1 MRYESGTEPIDL
13 IEQFDFNL
21 GRAIECITHTDR
33 EATED
38 MIADLERARWHLD
51 REIKRIMQSR
61 ESTVSSSRSSAN
73 RLTSPVY
80 RLAKN
85 QQNGAM
91 WRDRMGDLYRFHSGA
106 WEYQTAGQNSWE
118 PVRFEE
124 VLTDFGPYTLV
135 DQRAAGVNPPQRQQL
150 PIAG

>member
-1 MRYESGTEPIDL
+1 M
-13 IEQFDFNL
+13 
-21 GRAIECITHTDR
+21 IT
-33 EATED
+33 
-38 MIADLERARWHLD
+38 DLERARWHLE
-51 REIKRIMQSR
+51 REIKRSMRAR

-80 RLAKN
+80 RLAQS

-91 WRDRMGDLYRFHSGA
+91 RKASMGDLYRLRGGA
-106 WEYQTAGQNSWE
+106 WEYQTAGQNTCA

-124 VLTDFGPYTLV
+124 TLTDVGPYTLV
-135 DQRAAGVNPPQRQQL
+135 DQGTAGVKPPQRQHL